1 MESMDKPLLLITGVC
16 GRIGSAAAQM
26 FANDF
31 QVVGFDVVSP
41 ESPLADVEYLLVNIS
56 SPESVK
62 SAFSQVREK
71 YGDKIASFI
80 HLAAYYNFTG
90 GEWEKYEKITIE
102 GTRNLLL
109 ALKDFQ
115 LEQFV
120 FSSTMLV
127 HAPCKLGEK
136 LSETSRVDPKWDYPI
151 SKMKTEKIIEELRAN
166 ASSVILRIAGIY
178 DDDCNSIPLSQQ
190 ILRIYRKELES
201 HLFPGNL
208 KHGASF
214 LHMDDLMGALRA
226 VVDKRSEL
234 GPQEIFVLGEPNVMA
249 FGELQ
254 KELGLLIHG
263 KAWWTL
269 RIPKWFAK
277 MGAVL
282 KKSLHIGKKSFIQPW
297 MIDLADDH
305 YNLDIRK
312 VKEVLGWEPAFDLK
326 NCLPKFVSALKR
338 DPQKWIEKHEI

>member
-1 MESMDKPLLLITGVC
+1 MDKPVLIITGVC
-16 GRIGSAAAQM
+16 GRIGSAAAEV
-26 FANDF
+26 FAKDF
-31 QVVGFDVVSP
+31 HVVGFDVVAP
-41 ESPLADVEYLLVNIS
+41 KNPLAEVEYLLVDIS
-56 SPESVK
+56 SMESVET
-62 SAFSQVREK
+62 AFHQVKEK
-71 YGDKIASFI
+71 HGDNIASFI

-109 ALKDFQ
+109 ALKNFQ

-136 LSETSRVDPKWDYPI
+136 ISESSKVDPKWDYPI
-151 SKMKTEKIIEELRAN
+151 SKMKTEKIIEDL
-166 ASSVILRIAGIY
+166 SDSPSVILRIAGIY

-214 LHMDDLMGALRA
+214 LHMDDLVAALKA
-226 VVDKRSEL
+226 VVVKKKEL
-234 GPQEIFVLGEPNVMA
+234 GSHEIFVLGEPDVIA
-249 FGELQ
+249 FGQLQ
-254 KELGLLIHG
+254 KILGELIHG

-269 RIPKWFAK
+269 RVPKWFAK
-277 MGAVL
+277 MGAAL
-282 KKSLHIGKKSFIQPW
+282 KKSLHIGRKSFIQPW

-305 YNLDIRK
+305 YDLDIGK
-312 VKEVLGWEPAFDLK
+312 SKEVLGWEPAFNLK
-326 NCLPKFVSALKR
+326 NCLPKFVSALKEN
-338 DPQKWIEKHEI
+338 PQKWIEKHEI